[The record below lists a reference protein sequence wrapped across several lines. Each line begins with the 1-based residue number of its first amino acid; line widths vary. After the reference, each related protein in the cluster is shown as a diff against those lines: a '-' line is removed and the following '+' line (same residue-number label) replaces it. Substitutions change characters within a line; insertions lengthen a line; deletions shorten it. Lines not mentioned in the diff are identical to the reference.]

1 MTEGMHVLAALNAS
15 LLLQLVG
22 LLVAIYADK
31 YIEKKYRVVLFF
43 NVILILLII
52 ILGQYES
59 YTGYVQ
65 SLYMARNITS
75 VILYCIRPV
84 VIVLFMMILSD
95 DKKPWILV
103 GINTV
108 IFIIG
113 FFNGITFTITQ
124 ENRFVRGPLGFTSHV
139 ISGILLAWHA
149 YLAFKKYNESQ
160 KRVALMPVFITGTII
175 FGVIMDNVSG
185 ADLPISYLTVTVVT
199 SCLFYYIWLHI
210 MYVREHDRV
219 VEAEKKIAIMMSQI
233 QPHFMYNT
241 LSTIQALC
249 LTDPKKAFSTAEKF
263 GTYLRNN
270 IGSLNKQDLI
280 SFEEELEHTKV
291 YAEIEN
297 IRFPNIKIEYN
308 IEDKDYKL
316 PALTLQ
322 PIVENA
328 IRHGVRI
335 RKEGLIVITSK
346 LEDNYHVLIIEDNG
360 KGFDVEKVKHE
371 SEGHIGIT
379 TVKDRLNNLCGG
391 ILEVHST
398 IDEGSTIVIKIPVG
412 EKQDETDMR

>member
-65 SLYMARNITS
+65 RLYMARNITS

-124 ENRFVRGPLGFTSHV
+124 ENHFVRGPLGFTSHV

-175 FGVIMDNVSG
+175 FGVIMDYVSG
-185 ADLPISYLTVTVVT
+185 TDLPISYLTVTVVT

-280 SFEEELEHTKV
+280 SFEQELEHTKV

-371 SEGHIGIT
+371 SEGHIGIST
-379 TVKDRLNNLCGG
+379 IKDRLNNLCGG

>member
-75 VILYCIRPV
+75 VILYCMRPV

-108 IFIIG
+108 IFVIG

-124 ENRFVRGPLGFTSHV
+124 ENRFVRGPLGFTAHV

-149 YLAFKKYNESQ
+149 YIAFKKYNESQ

-175 FGVIMDNVSG
+175 FGVIMDYVSG

-249 LTDPKKAFSTAEKF
+249 LKDPKKAFSTAEKF

-379 TVKDRLNNLCGG
+379 TIKDRLNNLCGG

>member
-108 IFIIG
+108 LFVIG

-124 ENRFVRGPLGFTSHV
+124 ENRFVRGPLGFTAHV
-139 ISGILLAWHA
+139 ISGILLAWH
-149 YLAFKKYNESQ
+149 
-160 KRVALMPVFITGTII
+160 
-175 FGVIMDNVSG
+175 
-185 ADLPISYLTVTVVT
+185 
-199 SCLFYYIWLHI
+199 
-210 MYVREHDRV
+210 
-219 VEAEKKIAIMMSQI
+219 
-233 QPHFMYNT
+233 
-241 LSTIQALC
+241 
-249 LTDPKKAFSTAEKF
+249 
-263 GTYLRNN
+263 
-270 IGSLNKQDLI
+270 
-280 SFEEELEHTKV
+280 
-291 YAEIEN
+291 
-297 IRFPNIKIEYN
+297 
-308 IEDKDYKL
+308 
-316 PALTLQ
+316 
-322 PIVENA
+322 
-328 IRHGVRI
+328 
-335 RKEGLIVITSK
+335 
-346 LEDNYHVLIIEDNG
+346 
-360 KGFDVEKVKHE
+360 
-371 SEGHIGIT
+371 
-379 TVKDRLNNLCGG
+379 
-391 ILEVHST
+391 
-398 IDEGSTIVIKIPVG
+398 
-412 EKQDETDMR
+412 